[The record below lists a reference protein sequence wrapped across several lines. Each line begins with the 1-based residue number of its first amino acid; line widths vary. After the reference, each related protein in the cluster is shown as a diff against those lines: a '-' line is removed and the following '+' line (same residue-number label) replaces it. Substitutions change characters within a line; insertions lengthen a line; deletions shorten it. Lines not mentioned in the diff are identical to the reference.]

1 MLYEAGIEI
10 AVVSILISNQDWL
23 YLLDFTLISSADIN
37 KCYGYIMLQNLFSGL
52 FDTSLI
58 TVITVSEFLLC
69 IGVSILI
76 GIFIAFIY
84 WLQNR
89 GTRGGVSKSFLST
102 LCMLPAVVC
111 IVIMMVNGNIGAGVA
126 VAGAFNLVRFRSAP
140 GTAREIGT
148 LFVAMGAGLIAGMG
162 YLAYAVLFTIIIGA
176 LMLVLR
182 FAGARD
188 CERELIIMI
197 PEDLNYSRIFDDLFI
212 KYTSSHR
219 LTSVKTSNMG
229 SLFKLRYSI
238 AMKNQDDEKAFIDE
252 LRCRNGNLEISICDK
267 EENPN
272 EL

>member
-1 MLYEAGIEI
+1 
-10 AVVSILISNQDWL
+10 
-23 YLLDFTLISSADIN
+23 
-37 KCYGYIMLQNLFSGL
+37 
-52 FDTSLI
+52 
-58 TVITVSEFLLC
+58 
-69 IGVSILI
+69 
-76 GIFIAFIY
+76 
-84 WLQNR
+84 
-89 GTRGGVSKSFLST
+89 
-102 LCMLPAVVC
+102 
-111 IVIMMVNGNIGAGVA
+111 
-126 VAGAFNLVRFRSAP
+126 
-140 GTAREIGT
+140 
-148 LFVAMGAGLIAGMG
+148 MGAGLIAGMG

-219 LTSVKTSNMG
+219 LTSVRTSNMG